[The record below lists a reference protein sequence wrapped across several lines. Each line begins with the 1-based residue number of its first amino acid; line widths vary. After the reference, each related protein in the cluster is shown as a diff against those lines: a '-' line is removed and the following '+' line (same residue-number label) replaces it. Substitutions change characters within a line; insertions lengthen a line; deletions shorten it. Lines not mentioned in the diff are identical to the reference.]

1 MDSGTVS
8 VRVHLYKGT
17 AAQSRL
23 LPQNLSKRQE
33 NLEGPRGARG
43 ATIVKKEKGPDYNLC
58 NKIKK

>member
-8 VRVHLYKGT
+8 VRVHLYKDV
-17 AAQSRL
+17 AQSWL